1 MRQVGMTDREIG
13 ASIRTQVLL
22 VFFLPLLAAGLH
34 TAMAFPMLS
43 KMLYLFQIQDT
54 GAFALCTAGTFL
66 VFCVIYTIV
75 YALTARAYGRIVGQR
90 GA

>member
-1 MRQVGMTDREIG
+1 
-13 ASIRTQVLL
+13 
-22 VFFLPLLAAGLH
+22 
-34 TAMAFPMLS
+34 MAFPMLS

-54 GAFALCTAGTFL
+54 GAFALCTVGTFL

-90 GA
+90 EA